1 MKISYNWL
9 KSYIKTELSP
19 EEMGEI
25 LTQTGLE
32 VEAIEKIEAV
42 KGGLEG
48 VVIGEVLSCEKH
60 PDADKLKVTSVTIG
74 SEVLQIVCGASN
86 VAVGQK
92 VPVAT
97 VGCTL
102 YPKSD
107 EAFKIKLSKIRGVES
122 QGMICAEDELGIGTS
137 HDGILVL
144 DPQTV
149 PGTPA
154 ASYFQLENDYQ
165 IEIGLT
171 PNRADAMG
179 HIGVARDLKAYLN
192 FHTSENIS
200 LQFPDISFFAVDNQN
215 LPISV
220 QVENTDAC
228 ALYCGISLTDV
239 TVKPSPAW
247 LQNKLRAI
255 GLSPINNIVDITNFV
270 MRELGTPLHAFDAEK
285 LNGKVVVK
293 NATNGTKFL
302 TLDGI
307 ERTLDSSNL
316 MITNGI
322 DNLCIAGIYGGLE
335 SGVSDQTTSVFIEA
349 AYFDPISIRKSA
361 RFFGLNTDASFRF
374 ERGIDPE
381 LVEFAMKR
389 AALLIKEV
397 AGGSISMNPIRIE
410 NNIPK
415 ATEINF
421 NTIQSDRLL
430 GIHLTDGETESIL
443 SELDIQ
449 VVEKKDENWILSVPT
464 YRVDVTRACDVSEEI
479 LRIYGF
485 NNVPIPEKLNT
496 SITTFPKPDLEK
508 THNTIADLLVDKGF
522 VEVMNN
528 SLTKNSYYSSNQE
541 DNNSVSILNPLSQE
555 LGIMRKSLLF
565 GILENL
571 QYNQNRQQSNLK
583 VFEFGKTYQKL
594 EKGYSESK
602 QLILAISGRKH
613 LERWNSGNEQV
624 DYFSLKG
631 YVDAL
636 FTRLGLMRHISFDSM
651 NSDYYSEGQTLK
663 IQGKLVG
670 ELGILNST
678 LLKQFELKQPVYAA
692 IIQWDTVV
700 DLLKLNA
707 IKYQEIP
714 KTFAV
719 RRDFSL
725 LLNKEI
731 TFDQVSQSAK
741 KVEKKLLKSVE
752 LFDVY
757 QGKNLEDGKKSY
769 AVSFHFQDNE
779 STLTDHTVDQIM
791 DKIKKSL
798 ETDISAKLR

>member
-74 SEVLQIVCGASN
+74 TEVLQIVCGASN

-102 YPKSD
+102 YPKPD

-192 FHTSENIS
+192 FHTSENLS
-200 LQFPDISFFAVDNQN
+200 LQFPDISLFAVDNQN

-228 ALYCGISLTDV
+228 SLYCGISLTDV

-270 MRELGTPLHAFDAEK
+270 MRELGTPLHAFDADK

-316 MITNGI
+316 MITNGT

-335 SGVSDQTTSVFIEA
+335 SGVNDQTTSVFIEA

-389 AALLIKEV
+389 AALLIKEI

-410 NNIPK
+410 NNIPN
-415 ATEINF
+415 ATEVNF
-421 NTIQSDRLL
+421 NTIQSNRLL
-430 GIHLTDGETESIL
+430 GIHLTNKETESIL

-449 VVEKKDENWILSVPT
+449 VVEKKDENWILSVPS

-528 SLTKNSYYSSNQE
+528 SLTKSSYYSSNQE
-541 DNNSVSILNPLSQE
+541 DSNSVSILNPLSQE

-583 VFEFGKTYQKL
+583 VFEFGKTYQKF

-651 NSDYYSEGQTLK
+651 KSDYYSEGQTLK

-670 ELGILNST
+670 ELGVLNST
-678 LLKQFELKQPVYAA
+678 LLKQFDLKQPVYAA

-731 TFDQVSQSAK
+731 TFDQVAQSAK

-757 QGKNLEDGKKSY
+757 QGKNLEEGKKSY

-798 ETDISAKLR
+798 ETEISAQLR

>member
-1 MKISYNWL
+1 M
-9 KSYIKTELSP
+9 
-19 EEMGEI
+19 
-25 LTQTGLE
+25 
-32 VEAIEKIEAV
+32 
-42 KGGLEG
+42 
-48 VVIGEVLSCEKH
+48 
-60 PDADKLKVTSVTIG
+60 
-74 SEVLQIVCGASN
+74 
-86 VAVGQK
+86 
-92 VPVAT
+92 
-97 VGCTL
+97 
-102 YPKSD
+102 
-107 EAFKIKLSKIRGVES
+107 
-122 QGMICAEDELGIGTS
+122 
-137 HDGILVL
+137 
-144 DPQTV
+144 
-149 PGTPA
+149 
-154 ASYFQLENDYQ
+154 
-165 IEIGLT
+165 
-171 PNRADAMG
+171 
-179 HIGVARDLKAYLN
+179 
-192 FHTSENIS
+192 
-200 LQFPDISFFAVDNQN
+200 
-215 LPISV
+215 
-220 QVENTDAC
+220 
-228 ALYCGISLTDV
+228 
-239 TVKPSPAW
+239 
-247 LQNKLRAI
+247 
-255 GLSPINNIVDITNFV
+255 
-270 MRELGTPLHAFDAEK
+270 
-285 LNGKVVVK
+285 
-293 NATNGTKFL
+293 
-302 TLDGI
+302 
-307 ERTLDSSNL
+307 
-316 MITNGI
+316 
-322 DNLCIAGIYGGLE
+322 
-335 SGVSDQTTSVFIEA
+335 
-349 AYFDPISIRKSA
+349 
-361 RFFGLNTDASFRF
+361 
-374 ERGIDPE
+374 
-381 LVEFAMKR
+381 
-389 AALLIKEV
+389 
-397 AGGSISMNPIRIE
+397 
-410 NNIPK
+410 
-415 ATEINF
+415 
-421 NTIQSDRLL
+421 
-430 GIHLTDGETESIL
+430 
-443 SELDIQ
+443 
-449 VVEKKDENWILSVPT
+449 
-464 YRVDVTRACDVSEEI
+464 
-479 LRIYGF
+479 RIYGF

-636 FTRLGLMRHISFDSM
+636 FTRLGLMKHISFDSM

-678 LLKQFELKQPVYAA
+678 LLKQIDLKQPVYAA

-731 TFDQVSQSAK
+731 TFDQVAQSAK

-757 QGKNLEDGKKSY
+757 QGKNLEEGKKSY

-798 ETDISAKLR
+798 ETDISAQLR